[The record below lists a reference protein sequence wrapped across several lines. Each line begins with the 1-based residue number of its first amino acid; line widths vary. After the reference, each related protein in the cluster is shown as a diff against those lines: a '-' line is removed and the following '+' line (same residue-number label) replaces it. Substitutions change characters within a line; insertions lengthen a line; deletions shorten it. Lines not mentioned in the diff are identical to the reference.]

1 MAFTIWI
8 QSAVCILR
16 PFCKLITRNLEPTKI
31 RIWLIKLMEE
41 KSIHPKSNNKKFLL
55 EKDIAIYENVECNS
69 YFLE

>member
-1 MAFTIWI
+1 
-8 QSAVCILR
+8 
-16 PFCKLITRNLEPTKI
+16 
-31 RIWLIKLMEE
+31 MEE